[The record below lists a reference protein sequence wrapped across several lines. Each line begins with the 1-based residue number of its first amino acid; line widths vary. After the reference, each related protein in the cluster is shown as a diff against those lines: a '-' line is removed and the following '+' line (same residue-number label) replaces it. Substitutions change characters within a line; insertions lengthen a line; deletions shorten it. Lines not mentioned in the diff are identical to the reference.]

1 MENSAGTE
9 PPTHRKARRS
19 GSYQPRRSRGN
30 GNGKARP
37 LDWIIRAGAV
47 ATAIAAIVGVVKLL
61 LPDPTPPPA
70 RLGGAL
76 SDAQL
81 DKGVTL
87 AEYMAELKQTPVPT
101 GVDRPGDRVAARG
114 RGGPGDEGATGVVP
128 LASISLAA
136 EVLDEEQ
143 QPSDNPPGTAA
154 PEGTTETEP
163 SQTPTTPEPGA
174 GTTTTPGQSKI
185 GPFTQ
190 SLPELPA
197 NPDPKPGCQR
207 RNSCPSPPA
216 QHFLSRDAGDENTVR
231 SLAGFRTEKPVPAN
245 LGQLARSGRPV
256 ADVVGR
262 YQPIGVRV
270 NFGLKAQGYPSK
282 RLTLRWSLLDA
293 RHGGAF
299 GGQQFFRRIGMLL
312 TPSALE
318 ATVNEDVWVPLPRR
332 RGLFKVRLELFD
344 PDNTRLD
351 YLDSATFR

>member
-1 MENSAGTE
+1 MDDSAGTQH
-9 PPTHRKARRS
+9 PTHRKARRR

-47 ATAIAAIVGVVKLL
+47 ATAIAAIIGVVKLL

-87 AEYMAELKQTPVPT
+87 AEYMAELKRTPVPT

-114 RGGPGDEGATGVVP
+114 RGGSGDEGATGVVP
-128 LASISLAA
+128 LASSSLAA
-136 EVLDEEQ
+136 EVLDEQQ
-143 QPSDNPPGTAA
+143 QPSDSPPGTAA

-163 SQTPTTPEPGA
+163 SQTPTTPEPGT
-174 GTTTTPGQSKI
+174 GTTTTPGQSKV
-185 GPFTQ
+185 GPVTQ
-190 SLPELPA
+190 SLPEPPA
-197 NPDPKPGCQR
+197 HPDPRPGCQR
-207 RNSCPSPPA
+207 TKSCPLPSA

-231 SLAGFRTEKPVPAN
+231 SLARLRTEKPVPPD
-245 LGQLARSGRPV
+245 LRQLARSGRPV
-256 ADVVGR
+256 SDVVGS

-270 NFGLKAQGYPSK
+270 NFGLEAQGYPSK

-318 ATVNEDVWVPLPRR
+318 ATVNEDVWVPLPRSH
-332 RGLFKVRLELFD
+332 GVFKVRLELFD
-344 PDNTRLD
+344 PSQTRLD
-351 YLDSATFR
+351 FLDSPTFR